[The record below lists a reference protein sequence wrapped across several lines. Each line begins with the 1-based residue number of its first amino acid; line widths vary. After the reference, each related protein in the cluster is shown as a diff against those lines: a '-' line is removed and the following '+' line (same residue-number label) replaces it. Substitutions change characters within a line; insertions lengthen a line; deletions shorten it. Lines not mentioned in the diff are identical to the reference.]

1 MSQTERW
8 GATLLGQWQEQLLT
22 FFTTSGLMQTRLRFV
37 TLNLFQGLPE
47 LASGLKQVQH
57 VIRSLQA

>member
-1 MSQTERW
+1 MSKHFIRKINVDN
-8 GATLLGQWQEQLLT
+8 GSYDKRSLSKNSLV
-22 FFTTSGLMQTRLRFV
+22 V

-57 VIRSLQA
+57 DILHCIINF

>member
-1 MSQTERW
+1 MTSFLRSR
-8 GATLLGQWQEQLLT
+8 LLQNQH
-22 FFTTSGLMQTRLRFV
+22 FV

-57 VIRSLQA
+57 DIFTDYDNSATACFTGMTAGALL